1 MEEKM
6 GFLGELFEDLTGKS
20 ERPEIK
26 GGRFESFISKE
37 IFIDK
42 LFDLVEMTRD
52 FNSNSERFE
61 ERSMNPD
68 FCFRD
73 KRTGEEFWIEA
84 KYRNGL
90 FKNKKGQFVCE
101 ICKSW
106 QLDRYKEVE
115 KSSGKK
121 VYICLGIGEDPR
133 FPETVHLIPVS
144 NAYPQLF
151 QSRLK
156 ETLIWKNPDLK

>member
-1 MEEKM
+1 MEDKM
-6 GFLGELFEDLTGKS
+6 GYLGELIEDITGKS

-26 GGRFESFISKE
+26 GGRFEKFVSEE

-52 FNSNSERFE
+52 FDSNSERFE

-73 KRTGEEFWIEA
+73 KRTREEFWIEA

-101 ICKSW
+101 ICKPW
-106 QLDRYKEVE
+106 QLNRYKEVE
-115 KSSGKK
+115 KSTGKK
-121 VYICLGIGEDPR
+121 VYICLGIGDDPR
-133 FPETVHLIPVS
+133 SPETVHLISVS

-156 ETLIWKNPDLK
+156 ETLLWKNPDL